1 MELNIKNFLQLKN
14 LQQTCYLE
22 NDIINEILCS
32 FENND
37 IKKAKKNSYKKNNFI
52 NKNNK
57 IKINKDKVSNKVK
70 LILNKL
76 SQNNI
81 NNLVLEFIQNIK
93 INTQDDFN
101 DFISTF
107 YLKILSEISF
117 VNIYLDF
124 FKNIICTYNKFFNY
138 NYNYFYDLIETKFM
152 NDYFNI
158 SINDDSPVVMESMSD
173 DFRIN
178 NLKLIKE
185 MVNSMYFDNKILKI
199 IDSKILNQKMYLAD
213 IYFWFKDTQIN
224 KENVNLIKNILDSQN
239 DIEIRDKILLQNLI
253 SPYEDEPKKNKIVFK
268 KKKNNS
274 FDDNVNEL
282 LNNFLINNDSTL
294 IKSFIEST
302 CKEINDKN
310 KLCEILITSYFLNKF
325 TCILDL
331 IEELIVNQILY
342 KSNVSKGLISINNQ
356 NSEIINKNIKLK
368 SDLILKLKNLGIT
381 KNLEF
386 LIDACHNIEVSI

>member
-14 LQQTCYLE
+14 LQQTSYLE
-22 NDIINEILCS
+22 NDIINEILGS

-37 IKKAKKNSYKKNNFI
+37 VKKAKKPSYKKNNFI

-57 IKINKDKVSNKVK
+57 IKINKDKISNKVK

-93 INTQDDFN
+93 INTQDEFN
-101 DFISTF
+101 DFISTI

-117 VNIYLDF
+117 VNIYLEF
-124 FKNIICTYNKFFNY
+124 FKNIICTYNKFFDY
-138 NYNYFYDLIETKFM
+138 NYDYFYDLIETKFM
-152 NDYFNI
+152 NTYFNI
-158 SINDDSPVVMESMSD
+158 SINDDNSLIMESMSD

-185 MVNSMYFDNKILKI
+185 MVNNLYFDNKILKI
-199 IDSKILNQKMYLAD
+199 IDSKILNQTIYLSD
-213 IYFWFKDTQIN
+213 IYYWFKDTQID
-224 KENVNLIKNILDSQN
+224 KENIILIKNILDTQN

-268 KKKNNS
+268 KKKNIS

-282 LNNFLINNDSTL
+282 LNNFLINNNTTL
-294 IKSFIEST
+294 IKSFIESS
-302 CKEINDKN
+302 CKEINEKN
-310 KLCEILITSYFLNKF
+310 KFCEIIITSYFLNKF
-325 TCILDL
+325 NCILDL
-331 IEELIVNQILY
+331 LDELVVNEVLF
-342 KSNVSKGLISINNQ
+342 KSNISKGLISINNQ
-356 NSEIINKNIKLK
+356 NSEIINRNMKMKL
-368 SDLILKLKNLGIT
+368 DLILKLKKLGIT

-386 LIDACHNIEVSI
+386 LMDTSNIEISL

>member
-1 MELNIKNFLQLKN
+1 MELNIKNFLQLRN
-14 LQQTCYLE
+14 LQQTNYLE
-22 NDIINEILCS
+22 NDIINEILSS
-32 FENND
+32 FESND
-37 IKKAKKNSYKKNNFI
+37 VKKVKKNSYKKNNFII

-93 INTQDDFN
+93 INTQDDFD
-101 DFISTF
+101 DFISTI
-107 YLKILSEISF
+107 YLKTLSEISF
-117 VNIYLDF
+117 VNIYLEF
-124 FKNIICTYNKFFNY
+124 LKNIICTYSKIFNF

-158 SINDDSPVVMESMSD
+158 SINDDSVIFESMSD

-185 MVNSMYFDNKILKI
+185 LVNNSYFDNKILNI
-199 IDSKILNQKMYLAD
+199 IDDKILNQTMYLSD
-213 IYFWFKDTQIN
+213 IYFWFKDTQID
-224 KENVNLIKNILDSQN
+224 KENVNLIKNILDTQN

-268 KKKNNS
+268 KNKNNS
-274 FDDNVNEL
+274 FDNNVNEL
-282 LNNFLINNDSTL
+282 LNNFLINNESIL
-294 IKSFIEST
+294 IKSFIESN
-302 CKEINDKN
+302 CKEINEKN
-310 KLCEILITSYFLNKF
+310 KFCEIIITSYFLNKF

-331 IEELIVNQILY
+331 IEELVISEILF

-356 NSEIINKNIKLK
+356 NSEIINRNVKMK

-386 LIDACHNIEVSI
+386 LIDTCHNIEVSL

>member
-14 LQQTCYLE
+14 LQQTSYLE
-22 NDIINEILCS
+22 NDIINEILYS

-37 IKKAKKNSYKKNNFI
+37 IKKVKKNSYKKNNFI

-57 IKINKDKVSNKVK
+57 IKINKDKVVNKVK

-93 INTQDDFN
+93 INSQDDFN
-101 DFISTF
+101 DFISTI

-124 FKNIICTYNKFFNY
+124 FKKIICTYNKFYNF
-138 NYNYFYDLIETKFM
+138 NYNYFYDLIEKKFM

-158 SINDDSPVVMESMSD
+158 SINDDSSIIIDSMSD

-178 NLKLIKE
+178 NIKLIKE
-185 MVNSMYFDNKILKI
+185 MVNSSYFDVKIVKI
-199 IDSKILNQKMYLAD
+199 INSKILNQTMYLSD
-213 IYFWFKDTQIN
+213 IYFWFKDTEID
-224 KENVNLIKNILDSQN
+224 KEDIYLIKNILDNQN

-282 LNNFLINNDSTL
+282 INNFLINNDSIL
-294 IKSFIEST
+294 IKSFIEAN
-302 CKEINDKN
+302 CKEINEKN
-310 KLCEILITSYFLNKF
+310 KFCEIIITSYFLNKF
-325 TCILDL
+325 TFILDL
-331 IEELIVNQILY
+331 IEELIVNQILF
-342 KSNVSKGLISINNQ
+342 KSNVSKGLISINYQHN
-356 NSEIINKNIKLK
+356 EIINKNIKLK
-368 SDLILKLKNLGIT
+368 LELILKLKKLGIT

-386 LIDACHNIEVSI
+386 LIDTCNNIEVAL